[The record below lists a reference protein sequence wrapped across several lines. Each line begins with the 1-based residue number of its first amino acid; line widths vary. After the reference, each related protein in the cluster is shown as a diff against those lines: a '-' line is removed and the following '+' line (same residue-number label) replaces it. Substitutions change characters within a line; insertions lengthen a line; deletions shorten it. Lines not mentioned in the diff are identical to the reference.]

1 MVDSD
6 LKPWLLEVNLSPSLA
21 CDSPIDLKIKHS
33 LIVDTLNLIS
43 IKKFDRRR
51 DNLNKMKQRAKNI
64 VRAKSYQSRQ
74 ATGAGGK
81 GAEKAA
87 QSNGQFN
94 EAAINS
100 NKNAFDKLQLLQ
112 LKYKDALRE
121 TLQEN
126 FRKGGFLRIY
136 PSKNSNIYDAYF
148 QQAGQKTAQVPP
160 QTSSSNVSAQM
171 ASKLSNKILHKLLYS
186 EELIPYQN
194 QLIMK
199 KFNRT
204 ISKHHQP
211 TVVHNAYQS

>member
-21 CDSPIDLKIKHS
+21 CDSPIDLKIKHA
-33 LIVDTLNLIS
+33 LIVDTMNLIS

-74 ATGAGGK
+74 TTGSGGK
-81 GAEKAA
+81 GAEKTATP
-87 QSNGQFN
+87 NGQVN

-100 NKNAFDKLQLLQ
+100 NKNAFDKLQSLQ

-126 FRKGGFLRIY
+126 FRRGGFLRIY
-136 PSKNSNIYDAYF
+136 PSKNSNIYDSYF
-148 QQAGQKTAQVPP
+148 QQASSKMAPVTA
-160 QTSSSNVSAQM
+160 
-171 ASKLSNKILHKLLYS
+171 
-186 EELIPYQN
+186 
-194 QLIMK
+194 
-199 KFNRT
+199 
-204 ISKHHQP
+204 
-211 TVVHNAYQS
+211 